1 MKAVDKMIKWE
12 KIKKLLFPRE
22 EIQTKRPEFRE
33 EIRAVSAGNIQDYEQ
48 QVNELLETG
57 KYRLATVG
65 HHYQPMMDTGIFHA
79 TSEIWY
85 AILIRTRWEEK

>member
-1 MKAVDKMIKWE
+1 MIKWE

-22 EIQTKRPEFRE
+22 EIQANRPEFRE

-57 KYRLATVG
+57 KYRMAAVG
-65 HHYQPMMDTGIFHA
+65 HHYQPMTDTGIFHEP
-79 TSEIWY
+79 SEIWY
-85 AILIRTRWEEK
+85 AILLRTRREEK

>member
-1 MKAVDKMIKWE
+1 MIKWE

-22 EIQTKRPEFRE
+22 EIQANRPEFRE

-57 KYRLATVG
+57 KYRIAAVG
-65 HHYQPMMDTGIFHA
+65 HHYQPMTDTGIFHEP
-79 TSEIWY
+79 SEIWY
-85 AILIRTRWEEK
+85 AILLRTRREEK

>member
-1 MKAVDKMIKWE
+1 MIKWE

-48 QVNELLETG
+48 QVNALLETG
-57 KYRLATVG
+57 GYKLAAAG
-65 HHYQPMMDTGIFHA
+65 HHYQPTTDTGIFHA
-79 TSEIWY
+79 PPEMWY
-85 AILIRTRWEEK
+85 AILIRTRWEGVTDDR

>member
-1 MKAVDKMIKWE
+1 MTKWE
-12 KIKKLLFPRE
+12 KIKKLLFP
-22 EIQTKRPEFRE
+22 RE

-79 TSEIWY
+79 PSEIWY
-85 AILIRTRWEEK
+85 AILIRTRWEGVTDDR